1 MKTILV
7 ADDHEHLRFLVR
19 STLDNPDYKIIEA
32 CDGAQ
37 AIELARANHPDLLI
51 LDWMMPEMTGMEV
64 LDAIRSDPDV
74 GTLPVI
80 MLTAKAQKTD
90 RNEALMKGIRGYL
103 TKPFSPLELMD
114 RVEKALKPLGS
125 IT

>member
-1 MKTILV
+1 MKTILI
-7 ADDHEHLRFLVR
+7 ADDHEHLRLLVR
-19 STLDNPDYKIIEA
+19 ETLECPEYKIVEA
-32 CDGAQ
+32 VDGAQ
-37 AIELARANHPDLLI
+37 ALQLARETKPDLMI
-51 LDWMMPEMTGMEV
+51 LDWMMPEMSGMEV
-64 LDAIRSDPDV
+64 LDALRSDREV

-103 TKPFSPLELMD
+103 IKPFSPLELMD

-125 IT
+125 IQ

>member
-19 STLDNPDYKIIEA
+19 STLDSPEYKIIEA
-32 CDGAQ
+32 TDGAQ
-37 AIELARANHPDLLI
+37 AIALAREVRPDLLI
-51 LDWMMPEMTGMEV
+51 LDWMMPEMSGIEV
-64 LDAIRSDPDV
+64 LDALRSDPDV

-80 MLTAKAQKTD
+80 MLTAKAQKAD

-103 TKPFSPLELMD
+103 VKPFSPLELID
-114 RVEKALKPLGS
+114 RVEKALQPLGALS
-125 IT
+125 